1 MRQAES
7 DGPAEKLALYEGR
20 TLTLGQRR
28 PRLELR
34 DKLRR
39 LENQEAYLATG
50 IKLMLSDPSVSPYL
64 LEVYRDTGDLPLAVS
79 SFIRHELDPEKGRIL
94 PAQVRLRLYAPQ
106 DAEVRRSMYMSQA
119 QGSLIMK
126 LMQKR
131 IKKYKKPLTDT
142 VDELPDKVRA
152 RIAIPGV
159 IAEILRQLEEGRS
172 IDELRRGGFLD
183 IGHWKIEMG

>member
-1 MRQAES
+1 
-7 DGPAEKLALYEGR
+7 
-20 TLTLGQRR
+20 
-28 PRLELR
+28 
-34 DKLRR
+34 
-39 LENQEAYLATG
+39 
-50 IKLMLSDPSVSPYL
+50 
-64 LEVYRDTGDLPLAVS
+64 
-79 SFIRHELDPEKGRIL
+79 
-94 PAQVRLRLYAPQ
+94 
-106 DAEVRRSMYMSQA
+106 
-119 QGSLIMK
+119 MK